1 MYTPPAFRE
10 DDLST
15 IHALMRENS
24 FAILVTQRD
33 GVPLATHLP
42 FMLDT
47 ERGPYGT
54 LIAHMARANTQW
66 RAFAE
71 HQEALVIFQ
80 GPHAYVTPSWYDP
93 GLNVP
98 TWNYAAVHA
107 YGVPRLIEDEAALYA
122 MLSRLT
128 ATHEAGFEQPWLFEM
143 GEDDFRGKM
152 KGFVGFE
159 MEIIRLEGK
168 MKLSQNRSP
177 VEQERVAA
185 ALAESPNAAVASV
198 GQLMKQR
205 QEKRRW
211 E

>member
-10 DDLST
+10 DDLQT
-15 IHALMRENS
+15 IHALMRDNS
-24 FAILVTQRD
+24 FAILVTQQD

-66 RAFAE
+66 RAFADQ
-71 HQEALVIFQ
+71 QEALAIFQ

-98 TWNYAAVHA
+98 TWNYGAVHA
-107 YGVPRLIEDEAALYA
+107 YGVPRLINDEATLYA

-128 ATHEAGFEQPWLFEM
+128 ATHEAGFEQPWLFEI
-143 GEDDFRGKM
+143 GADDFRGKL
-152 KGFVGFE
+152 KGIVGFE
-159 MEIIRLEGK
+159 MEITRLEGK

-185 ALAESPNAAVASV
+185 ALAESPNATVASV

-205 QEKRRW
+205 QEKRQ
-211 E
+211 

>member
-10 DDLST
+10 DDLQA

-24 FAILVTQRD
+24 FAILVTQQD

-42 FMLDT
+42 FMLDAA
-47 ERGPYGT
+47 RGPYGT
-54 LIAHMARANTQW
+54 LVAHMARANTQW
-66 RAFAE
+66 RAFAN

-107 YGVPRLIEDEAALYA
+107 YGTPRVIDDEATLYA

-143 GEDDFRGKM
+143 GADDFRGKL
-152 KGFVGFE
+152 KGIVAFE
-159 MEIIRLEGK
+159 IEISRLEGK
-168 MKLSQNRSP
+168 MKLSQNRSQAD
-177 VEQERVAA
+177 QERVAA
-185 ALAESPNAAVASV
+185 ALAESRNTTVASV
-198 GQLMKQR
+198 GQLMQQR
-205 QEKRRW
+205 QSERQ
-211 E
+211 

>member
-10 DDLST
+10 DDLQT

-24 FAILVTQRD
+24 FAILVTQQD

-54 LIAHMARANTQW
+54 LVAHMARANTQW
-66 RAFAE
+66 RAFVDQ
-71 HQEALVIFQ
+71 QEALVIFQ
-80 GPHAYVTPSWYDP
+80 GPHAYITPSWYDP

-107 YGVPRLIEDEAALYA
+107 YGVPRLIEDEATLYA

-143 GEDDFRGKM
+143 GADDFRGKM
-152 KGFVGFE
+152 KGIVGFE
-159 MEIIRLEGK
+159 IEITRLEGK
-168 MKLSQNRSP
+168 MKLSQNRS
-177 VEQERVAA
+177 QADQQRVAA
-185 ALAESPNAAVASV
+185 ALAESPNATVASV
-198 GQLMKQR
+198 GQLMRQR
-205 QEKRRW
+205 QEKRS
-211 E
+211 

>member
-10 DDLST
+10 DDLQT
-15 IHALMRENS
+15 IHALMRDNS
-24 FAILVTQRD
+24 FAILVTQQD

-54 LIAHMARANTQW
+54 LVAHMARANTQW
-66 RAFAE
+66 HTFAE
-71 HQEALVIFQ
+71 AHEALVIFQ

-107 YGVPRLIEDEAALYA
+107 YGVPRVIEDEAALYA

-128 ATHEAGFEQPWLFEM
+128 ATHEANFELPWLFEM
-143 GEDDFRGKM
+143 GADDFRGKL
-152 KGFVGFE
+152 KGIVGFE
-159 MEIIRLEGK
+159 MEITRLEGK
-168 MKLSQNRSP
+168 MKLSQNRS
-177 VEQERVAA
+177 QADQARVAA
-185 ALAESPNAAVASV
+185 ALAESPDTTVASV
-198 GQLMKQR
+198 GQLMQARQQR
-205 QEKRRW
+205 RK
-211 E
+211 

>member
-10 DDLST
+10 DDLQT
-15 IHALMRENS
+15 IHALMRESS

-33 GVPLATHLP
+33 GVPIATHLP
-42 FMLDT
+42 FMVDT

-54 LIAHMARANTQW
+54 LLGHMARANEQW

-71 HQEALVIFQ
+71 QQEALVIFQ

-107 YGVPRLIEDEAALYA
+107 YGRPRLIEDEATLYA

-143 GEDDFRGKM
+143 GPDDFRGKL
-152 KGFVGFE
+152 KGIVGFE
-159 MEIIRLEGK
+159 IEIARLEGK
-168 MKLSQNRSP
+168 MKLSQNRSL
-177 VEQERVAA
+177 EDQKRVAA
-185 ALAESPNAAVASV
+185 ALAESQNTTVASV
-198 GQLMKQR
+198 GQLMKERQR
-205 QEKRRW
+205 KGR
-211 E
+211 

>member
-10 DDLST
+10 DDLPT

-33 GVPLATHLP
+33 GVPIATHLP
-42 FMLDT
+42 FMVDT

-54 LIAHMARANTQW
+54 LLGHMARANTQW
-66 RAFAE
+66 QTFVE
-71 HQEALVIFQ
+71 QQEALVIFQ

-107 YGVPRLIEDEAALYA
+107 YGTPRLIDDEATLHA

-128 ATHEAGFEQPWLFEM
+128 ATHEAGFEQPWLLEM
-143 GEDDFRGKM
+143 SADDFRGKL
-152 KGFVGFE
+152 KGVVGFE
-159 MEIIRLEGK
+159 LEIARLEGK
-168 MKLSQNRSP
+168 MKLSQNRSLAD
-177 VEQERVAA
+177 QERVAA
-185 ALAESPNAAVASV
+185 ALAESQNETVASV
-198 GQLMKQR
+198 GQLMKER
-205 QEKRRW
+205 QQKGK
-211 E
+211 

>member
-10 DDLST
+10 DDLQT
-15 IHALMRENS
+15 IHALMRDNS
-24 FAILVTQRD
+24 FAILVTQQD

-47 ERGPYGT
+47 ARGPYGT
-54 LIAHMARANTQW
+54 LVAHMARANTQW
-66 RAFAE
+66 LAFADA
-71 HQEALVIFQ
+71 HEALVIFQ

-107 YGVPRLIEDEAALYA
+107 YGTPRPIEDEAALYA

-143 GEDDFRGKM
+143 GADDFRGKL
-152 KGFVGFE
+152 KGIVAFE
-159 MEIIRLEGK
+159 IEITRLEGK
-168 MKLSQNRSP
+168 MKLSQNRSQAD
-177 VEQERVAA
+177 QERVAA
-185 ALAESPNAAVASV
+185 ALAERQNTTVASV
-198 GQLMKQR
+198 GQLMKER
-205 QEKRRW
+205 QHKRK
-211 E
+211 

>member
-10 DDLST
+10 DDLQT
-15 IHALMRENS
+15 IHALMRDNS

-47 ERGPYGT
+47 SRGPYGT

-66 RAFAE
+66 RAFAGG
-71 HQEALVIFQ
+71 QEVLVIFQ

-107 YGVPRLIEDEAALYA
+107 YGTPRLIEDEATLYA

-143 GEDDFRGKM
+143 SADDFRGKL
-152 KGFVGFE
+152 KGIVGFE
-159 MEIIRLEGK
+159 IEITRLEGK
-168 MKLSQNRSP
+168 MKLSQNRS
-177 VEQERVAA
+177 QADQARVAA
-185 ALAESPNAAVASV
+185 ALAESPNATVASV

-205 QEKRRW
+205 QEQRR
-211 E
+211 

>member
-10 DDLST
+10 DDLQT
-15 IHALMRENS
+15 IHALMRDNS
-24 FAILVTQRD
+24 FAILVTQQD

-66 RAFAE
+66 HTFADA
-71 HQEALVIFQ
+71 QEALAIFQ

-107 YGVPRLIEDEAALYA
+107 YGVPHLIENEATLYA

-143 GEDDFRGKM
+143 GPDDFRGKL
-152 KGFVGFE
+152 KGIVGFE
-159 MEIIRLEGK
+159 MEITRLEGK
-168 MKLSQNRSP
+168 MKLSQNRSQAD
-177 VEQERVAA
+177 QERVAA
-185 ALAESPNAAVASV
+185 ALAESQNATVASV

-205 QEKRRW
+205 QEKRQW

>member
-10 DDLST
+10 DDLQT

-24 FAILVTQRD
+24 FAILVTQQD

-42 FMLDT
+42 FMLDS

-66 RAFAE
+66 RAFVDA
-71 HQEALVIFQ
+71 HEALVIFQ

-107 YGVPRLIEDEAALYA
+107 YGTPRLIEDEAALYA

-205 QEKRRW
+205 QEKSRW